1 MRVGMEKLC
10 SEAGYVLG
18 RDSLDPRWNIYCLTI
33 FFSDGCSV
41 TQGKHGKGCSWRSEE
56 SQWRLYLW
64 REMGDSSDGEA
75 AGLCCLALT
84 VSNCCWHSRGLFW
97 PRPALGTAVKLRLL
111 EFSPF
116 TIPSVT
122 WLQKSIKK
130 KKKEAGNVSK
140 YWSQG
145 LYVKL
150 WGGD

>member
-1 MRVGMEKLC
+1 MEKLC
-10 SEAGYVLG
+10 SEAGCVLG

-33 FFSDGCSV
+33 FFSGGCSV
-41 TQGKHGKGCSWRSEE
+41 TQGKHGKGCSWRSGE

-84 VSNCCWHSRGLFW
+84 VSNCCWHGKGLFW

-116 TIPSVT
+116 TIHSVT
-122 WLQKSIKK
+122 WLQKSIKKK